1 MIKRKMKDKILTIG
15 AGTTILLTS
24 IVLALGIPHAYAQS
38 HGFNAGLAA
47 RKSDHS
53 SLEKSSTPFP
63 CAGGTGVEYC
73 SGYHDGAVQADRD
86 NAVMSKGSGS
96 VDVNKHLPCVNSN
109 PDYCRGFIKGYD
121 DEANIL
127 G

>member
-1 MIKRKMKDKILTIG
+1 MIKRKMKNKILTIG

-47 RKSDHS
+47 RNSDHS
-53 SLEKSSTPFP
+53 IIKKISPPFP

-86 NAVMSKGSGS
+86 DAEMSKGTGS

-121 DEANIL
+121 DEADIL